1 MKPPSKLAVLRIEM
15 HLLGEKLKKARADRS
30 QLRERVRALEREVE
44 EFRYPWNRRMLEAE
58 RMQREANACLIQT
71 KDLIDS
77 LRKSLNRERAA
88 RLWNGPTEDVVTGEI
103 VQTPDEY
110 ADRIS
115 SRGLVIRNPD
125 LH

>member
-1 MKPPSKLAVLRIEM
+1 MKPPSKLAVLRVEM
-15 HLLGEKLKKARADRS
+15 HLLSEKLKKARADRS
-30 QLRERVRALEREVE
+30 QLRERVRDLEREME
-44 EFRYPWNRRMLEAE
+44 ELRYPWNRRMLEAE
-58 RMQREANACLIQT
+58 RMQEEAKACLIQT

-88 RLWNGPTEDVVTGEI
+88 RLWKGPTEDIVTGDI
-103 VQTPDEY
+103 LQSPDEY

>member
-1 MKPPSKLAVLRIEM
+1 
-15 HLLGEKLKKARADRS
+15 
-30 QLRERVRALEREVE
+30 
-44 EFRYPWNRRMLEAE
+44 MLEAE
-58 RMQREANACLIQT
+58 RMQEEAKACLIQT

-88 RLWNGPTEDVVTGEI
+88 RLWKGPTEDIVTGDI
-103 VQTPDEY
+103 LQSPDEY